1 MHRKYLI
8 PFASWSALGFYR
20 GVQIYTETK
29 SPHYKFLYTDWFVCG
44 LGGVFLY
51 SVPPFMLVGMRYVN

>member
-44 LGGVFLY
+44 LGGVFHHLCLLEY
-51 SVPPFMLVGMRYVN
+51 AMRYVN